1 MFFRR
6 SNRRR
11 FRVLPQRTNRHKK
24 IELVQSVLE
33 TKRNSNRSERY
44 EQTWAGHYYRRT
56 SIQALET
63 RRVLTDLSVAVALF
77 EDVGGSPGAEILD
90 TVPVFETG
98 DTFFYQVLLEDLRPT
113 PIPDVDPPAEGTLAF
128 AASFN
133 WDPDSFEFIDLPFDK
148 RALVNPILS
157 MGEPFL
163 TGTLDQAAGEI
174 NNMGSGAAF
183 SAFVNDGLGAN
194 GPDQFTM
201 LHFQTQDPV
210 FEAPFGIQVES
221 GGFIGGQGFDP
232 AETDTENQLI
242 TVLSGQ
248 TALISVQDVTVNEG
262 DTGTTDFTFIVD
274 MSEIVDAPVSVDF
287 TTSDGTAT
295 SGSDFLAA
303 SNTIT
308 FQPGDTQETVTVT
321 VNTDSTVEL
330 DETFYFTL
338 NPTSLSAS
346 GRDVVISDP
355 AALGT
360 ITNDDTATISIAD
373 DTVVEGDIGTSNR
386 VYTVT
391 LSQDVD
397 VDVTLTAGTSD
408 DTALAADNDYLSASQ
423 SITFFSGANTPQTL
437 TVVVPGDEK
446 VELDETY
453 LVLLTDL
460 QAQGRDATFENS
472 GMATGTITNDDSASI
487 SIDDVAILEGD
498 TGTTD
503 FVFTV
508 TLSHTVGVPV
518 SLDFQ
523 TNDASAET
531 SDNDYQSNAGTLVFQ
546 ANETT
551 KTITVQVN
559 GDTNSEA
566 DQAFTVDLANL
577 DAQGHDVTIT
587 KTSATGTILT
597 DDPGLFV
604 SDASIVEGDGGPAEL
619 TFTVSLVDLSG
630 AGDTVVQLDT
640 VDGTATAA
648 EDYVAV
654 TNHLVT
660 LNALTPE
667 QQVTVSLIGDLTHE
681 RDETLSLVLTPISG
695 MSVITNGEGI
705 GTILN
710 DDFATLSIDDVTLD
724 PEGDS
729 GTTNVV
735 FSVSLSRPVD
745 TDVTFNY
752 ATTDGTAS
760 EATGDYVSDSGTLT
774 FLKGDT
780 TPADLSIPVTINQ
793 DTLVEADEFF
803 EVVLSDLTDEGR
815 NVDLTK
821 SSGQANIIDDDSAE
835 ISIDDVTL
843 TEGDSGTTAFNF
855 NVTLSQSVDIP
866 ISLNVAAE
874 DDTAQLGDD
883 DFQAPASTVTFASQ
897 SSGPQVITVLVN
909 ADTKVELDESFN
921 VVIDGLDAMGRNVSI
936 TDSTGTG
943 AIENDD
949 TATVS
954 ISDVTQ
960 NEGDSGSSILTFD
973 VTLSNSVDVP
983 VSMNFDTSDVLATNA
998 DGDYLPTNTTV
1009 TIPSGSVQQAVSVTV
1024 EGDTKFEDDETFDAT
1039 LSNLDSGTS
1048 ARDVTFAVATAVGT
1062 ISNDDSL
1069 PTISIDNVTENEP
1082 ETGTVDFTF
1091 MVTLSNP
1098 SSQVVTVDFTTET
1111 DTAEDET
1118 GDGDFDSSSGQLVFA
1133 GDPTNELQT
1142 PVTVRVNSD
1151 EASELVESFRV
1162 VLSNAQGATVVQ
1174 ASDEGV
1180 GTIVDDPRTA
1190 SLSGGVFVADVGVP
1204 GIIVDLTG
1212 PALNTTSLRAIT
1224 DSEGKYSFINLPA
1237 GQEYTIVQYQTPV
1250 LHDDLDVIGTQGGDV
1265 ANDVFSN
1272 IVLQPAELGTDN
1284 NFHEE
1289 RMVSTFI
1296 SKRNFLSKTPPVV
1309 DYLASAVALRQTVYT
1324 TGLTSVVDSS
1334 QFLTPTYE
1342 PDTVASVQT
1351 PLSSSVA
1358 TTEDDTTPQGDVA
1371 LAVDDKPDVIEHE
1384 SAVVDNEP
1392 ELINNEP
1399 ELINDEVELTNDE
1412 PAVVNEP
1419 PELTNDEPAVVNE
1432 SPELTN
1438 DEPAVVNEPPAAIDS
1453 VPQITFAGSQV
1464 EVLGT
1469 QGDDLFVVTTD
1480 TTEHEIAINDQ
1491 VHTVSATEVTQITF
1505 IGGEGNDTAVVTGS
1519 SAADV
1524 ADLSPMSAVLSEQ
1537 GLAYLVQ
1544 ISETENI
1551 TLDGGPGEDEATVSD
1566 SPHNDLLVLDK
1577 TILTI
1582 SSEDF
1587 LNRIVN
1593 FELAR
1598 AVSDAGGIDIIDS
1611 EGATD
1616 YLLQF
1621 EGDWLE
1627 AS

>member
-1 MFFRR
+1 VMFFRR
-6 SNRRR
+6 SNRPR
-11 FRVLPQRTNRHKK
+11 FNLLPQRNNRRKK
-24 IELVQSVLE
+24 LELVQSVLE
-33 TKRNSNRSERY
+33 TKRNPNRSRRCK
-44 EQTWAGHYYRRT
+44 QTSISPYYRRT
-56 SIQALET
+56 SLQALET
-63 RRVLTDLSVAVALF
+63 RRVLTDLSVSVALF

-90 TVPVFETG
+90 TAPVFETG

-163 TGTLDQAAGEI
+163 TGTLDQATGEI

-183 SAFVNDGLGAN
+183 SAFINDGLGAN

-201 LHFQTQDPV
+201 FHFQTQDPV

-232 AETDTENQLI
+232 AETDIENQLI

-248 TALISVQDVTVNEG
+248 TALISVQDLTVTEG
-262 DTGTTDFTFIVD
+262 DTGTTDFTFIVE

-295 SGSDFLAA
+295 SGIDFLAA

-308 FQPGDTQETVTVT
+308 FQPGDTQQTVTVT

-330 DETFYFTL
+330 DEAFYFTL

-355 AALGT
+355 AAVGT
-360 ITNDDTATISIAD
+360 ITNDDTATISITD
-373 DTVVEGDIGTSNR
+373 DTVVEGNIGTSNR

-397 VDVTLTAGTSD
+397 VDVTLTASTSD
-408 DTALAADNDYLSASQ
+408 DTGLAADDDYLSASQ
-423 SITFFSGANTPQTL
+423 AITFTSGANTPQTL
-437 TVVVPGDEK
+437 TVPIPGDEK

-460 QAQGRDATFENS
+460 QTQGRDVVLENS
-472 GMATGTITNDDSASI
+472 GMATGNITNDDSATI
-487 SIDDVAILEGD
+487 SIDDLAILEGD
-498 TGTTD
+498 SGTTD

-508 TLSHTVGVPV
+508 TLSHAVGVPV

-523 TNDASAET
+523 TNDALAET

-546 ANETT
+546 VNETS

-559 GDTNSEA
+559 GDTSSEA
-566 DQAFTVDLANL
+566 DQTFTVDLTNL

-587 KTSATGTILT
+587 KTTATGTILT

-604 SDASIVEGDGGPAEL
+604 SDASLVEGDGGPAEL
-619 TFTVSLVDLSG
+619 VFTVSLVDLSG

-648 EDYVAV
+648 EDYVAI

-695 MSVITNGEGI
+695 MSVITNGEGV

-710 DDFATLSIDDVTLD
+710 DDFSTLSIDDVTLD

-729 GTTNVV
+729 GTTDIA
-735 FSVSLSRPVD
+735 FTVSLSRPVD

-760 EATGDYVSDSGTLT
+760 EATGDYVGDSGTLT

-780 TPADLSIPVTINQ
+780 TPADLSIPITINQ
-793 DTLVEADEFF
+793 DTLVETDEFF
-803 EVVLSDLTDEGR
+803 EVVLSDLTDDGR

-843 TEGDSGTTAFNF
+843 LEGDSGTTAFNF
-855 NVTLSQSVDIP
+855 NVTLSQIVDIP
-866 ISLNVAAE
+866 ISLNVTAE
-874 DDTAQLGDD
+874 DDTAQLGDN
-883 DFQAPASTVTFASQ
+883 DFQALASTVTFATQ
-897 SSGPQVITVLVN
+897 SSGQQIVTVLVS
-909 ADTKVELDESFN
+909 AETKVELAESFN

-943 AIENDD
+943 TIENDD
-949 TATVS
+949 SATVS

-983 VSMNFDTSDVLATNA
+983 ISMNFDTSDVLAAGHA
-998 DGDYLPTNTTV
+998 DTDYLPTNTTL
-1009 TIPSGSVQQAVSVTV
+1009 TIPSGSVQQSVSVTV

-1039 LSNLDSGTS
+1039 LSNLDSGTP

-1091 MVTLSNP
+1091 MVTLSNS

-1118 GDGDFDSSSGQLVFA
+1118 GGGDFDSNSGQLIFA
-1133 GDPTNELQT
+1133 GDPTNELQM

-1151 EASELVESFRV
+1151 GSSELVERFRV
-1162 VLSNAQGATVVQ
+1162 ALSNPQGATIVQ
-1174 ASDEGV
+1174 ANDEGV
-1180 GTIVDDPRTA
+1180 GTIVDDPMTA
-1190 SLSGGVFVADVGVP
+1190 SLSGGVFVGDMGVP
-1204 GIIVDLTG
+1204 GVIVDLTG
-1212 PALNTTSLRAIT
+1212 TALNTTSLRAIT
-1224 DSEGKYSFINLPA
+1224 DAEGKYSFINLPA
-1237 GQEYTIVQYQTPV
+1237 GQDYTISQYQTPV
-1250 LHDDLDVIGTQGGDV
+1250 LHDALDVIGTQGGDV

-1272 IVLQPAELGTDN
+1272 IVLQPAQLGTDN
-1284 NFHEE
+1284 IFNEG
-1289 RMVSTFI
+1289 RLISTSI
-1296 SKRNFLSKTPPVV
+1296 SKRNFLSKTPPVSEF
-1309 DYLASAVALRQTVYT
+1309 LATEVARYQTMST
-1324 TGLTSVVDSS
+1324 AGLTSVVDAS
-1334 QFLTPTYE
+1334 QNSNPTNE
-1342 PDTVASVQT
+1342 PDIVATIQT
-1351 PLSSSVA
+1351 PLSSSVES
-1358 TTEDDTTPQGDVA
+1358 TEEDTTPQIDVA
-1371 LAVDDKPDVIEHE
+1371 LAVDDEPNVTEHE
-1384 SAVVDNEP
+1384 SAVIHDEP
-1392 ELINNEP
+1392 ELVDDEP
-1399 ELINDEVELTNDE
+1399 ELVDDQ
-1412 PAVVNEP
+1412 PA
-1419 PELTNDEPAVVNE
+1419 T
-1432 SPELTN
+1432 
-1438 DEPAVVNEPPAAIDS
+1438 IDS
-1453 VPQITFAGSQV
+1453 VPQITFVGAAV

-1469 QGDDLFVVTTD
+1469 QGDDVFFVTTD
-1480 TTEHEIAINDQ
+1480 TTEHEISINDQ

-1519 SAADV
+1519 SAADI
-1524 ADLSPMSAVLSEQ
+1524 AELSPMRAVLSEQ

-1551 TLDGGPGEDEATVSD
+1551 TLDGGLGEDEVTVSD
-1566 SPHNDLLVLDK
+1566 SPDNDLLVLDK

-1587 LNRIVN
+1587 LNRVVN

-1598 AVSDAGGIDIIDS
+1598 AVSDAGGTDVINS
-1611 EGATD
+1611 KSATD